1 MTSSRSLAVVCAGV
15 AALTSVG
22 GTVADVPADNVALEY
37 VGSFEG
43 APARSAVSVTL
54 FATADAGSAFCGP
67 VSAEVTGT
75 RFKAALPPECAVGI
89 RGSAP
94 AFVQVAVAGI
104 NVERVPLRSV
114 PYAIEAGRA
123 QAASDSVANSTL
135 RRELDRLLRPRICG
149 VTSARDGAWG
159 GYSVVTTA
167 CRTSAGCSSNALLCT
182 ADQVLR
188 FLSLNAG
195 RSLPV
200 DQGWVATGLQVN
212 SPSDLISNDC
222 NGFNTASGNARG
234 MTFNQVGQP
243 PQPAYL
249 TCATALPAYCCD

>member
-15 AALTSVG
+15 ATTGSHASALTSVG

-104 NVERVPLRSV
+104 NVERVRSG
-114 PYAIEAGRA
+114 AFRMQSRLGAR
-123 QAASDSVANSTL
+123 
-135 RRELDRLLRPRICG
+135 RLLPTPSPTRPC
-149 VTSARDGAWG
+149 VASW
-159 GYSVVTTA
+159 TA
-167 CRTSAGCSSNALLCT
+167 C
-182 ADQVLR
+182 
-188 FLSLNAG
+188 
-195 RSLPV
+195 
-200 DQGWVATGLQVN
+200 
-212 SPSDLISNDC
+212 
-222 NGFNTASGNARG
+222 
-234 MTFNQVGQP
+234 
-243 PQPAYL
+243 
-249 TCATALPAYCCD
+249 